1 MRRCLKSEGGAPNST
16 ARIECFVKA
25 AWNAQEV
32 CRGLAALPETPGE
45 PTRLDLIFTTDHR
58 GQELVNLISLRR
70 TDDRGEFLS
79 PAYWR
84 YTCPM
89 QARRLT

>member
-1 MRRCLKSEGGAPNST
+1 MPKRCVGGWPHYP
-16 ARIECFVKA
+16 K
-25 AWNAQEV
+25 
-32 CRGLAALPETPGE
+32 PETPGE

-58 GQELVNLISLRR
+58 VQELVNLISLRR
-70 TDDRGEFLS
+70 TDDRAEFLS
-79 PAYWR
+79 PAHWR